1 MIEINTEHMR
11 WKRPLKAVCG
21 DRVKFK
27 DNIQNFRRVGFSI
40 ERNGY
45 QLLEISGSHA
55 QDMLIAFL
63 NDATD
68 FHLKQFMKGIQEEL
82 DMRESRRERKNDTH

>member
-1 MIEINTEHMR
+1 MIVINTEFPR
-11 WKRPLKAVCG
+11 WKRPIRAVCG
-21 DRVKFK
+21 DSVEFQ
-27 DNIQNFRRVGFSI
+27 DNPQNFRRVGFSI

-82 DMRESRRERKNDTH
+82 DMRESRRELKNDTH